1 MILDNMKPI
10 YLDYQSTTPV
20 DNEVAQKMLPYFTN
34 IYGNPHSINH
44 AFGKQANEAIE
55 ESRYNIAKTIGGE
68 SQEIIFTSGAT
79 ESNNLAIKGAY
90 LYRKRKEGRKK
101 IIVSKLEHKCV
112 IEAAHAMQ
120 LDGAEVLFLN
130 VDKDGL
136 VDLEQLEC
144 IIDDNVAL
152 VSIILANNEI
162 GTLQPLKKISNLCK
176 KYNVWLHTDA
186 AQALGNIDIDVN
198 TLGVD
203 LLSISGHKIYAPKG
217 VGALFVRR
225 RPRIRLVSQI
235 DGGGQERLIRS
246 GTLPTP
252 LIVGLGEAIKL
263 IDQNIKSY
271 VKHNLT
277 MRNLLYEMLKKLVD
291 KVSLNGPAFEETR
304 LCNNLNLMIEGLD
317 ASKMVNEIGDKVAFS
332 TGSACSTGGIE
343 PSYVLKAIGLK
354 DKEAMSSF
362 RISVGRFTSKDEI
375 ELASRII
382 ANNININK

>member
-1 MILDNMKPI
+1 M
-10 YLDYQSTTPV
+10 
-20 DNEVAQKMLPYFTN
+20 
-34 IYGNPHSINH
+34 
-44 AFGKQANEAIE
+44 
-55 ESRYNIAKTIGGE
+55 
-68 SQEIIFTSGAT
+68 
-79 ESNNLAIKGAY
+79 
-90 LYRKRKEGRKK
+90 
-101 IIVSKLEHKCV
+101 
-112 IEAAHAMQ
+112 
-120 LDGAEVLFLN
+120 
-130 VDKDGL
+130 
-136 VDLEQLEC
+136 
-144 IIDDNVAL
+144 
-152 VSIILANNEI
+152 
-162 GTLQPLKKISNLCK
+162 
-176 KYNVWLHTDA
+176 
-186 AQALGNIDIDVN
+186 
-198 TLGVD
+198 
-203 LLSISGHKIYAPKG
+203 
-217 VGALFVRR
+217 
-225 RPRIRLVSQI
+225 VSQI

-382 ANNININK
+382 ANNINK